1 MAEQPVPTALA
12 GEIVVADERL
22 RPLVRETPLEPS
34 PAFDR
39 LGGGRLF
46 FKCEHL
52 QLTGSFKVRGAL
64 NKLLRLSDGERA
76 AGVVAASTGNH
87 GAAVAYGL
95 SRLGIGGEVFVPENA
110 SPTKVAAI
118 RALGAEVRTHGF
130 DGVETE
136 IFARRYAS
144 ESGRSYL
151 SPYNDPEVVAGQ
163 GTVGV
168 ELARQLPDVDAVFV
182 AVGGGGLISGIAT
195 HLKAIRP
202 EIRVIGCSPQNSAV
216 MIESVRSGRV
226 LELESKPTL
235 SDGTA
240 GGIEQDAIT
249 FDLCRALVDDYETV
263 SEAEIVA
270 AAQAFIGAHHM
281 LIEGAAA
288 VPLAAYLR
296 QRDAFVGQTVA
307 VVLCGAN
314 ISLDDLKKMLA

>member
-1 MAEQPVPTALA
+1 M
-12 GEIVVADERL
+12 
-22 RPLVRETPLEPS
+22 
-34 PAFDR
+34 
-39 LGGGRLF
+39 
-46 FKCEHL
+46 
-52 QLTGSFKVRGAL
+52 
-64 NKLLRLSDGERA
+64 
-76 AGVVAASTGNH
+76 
-87 GAAVAYGL
+87 
-95 SRLGIGGEVFVPENA
+95 FVPENA

-182 AVGGGGLISGIAT
+182 AVGGGRLISGIAT

-270 AAQAFIGAHHM
+270 AAQVFIGAHHM

-314 ISLDDLKKMLA
+314 ISLGDLKKMLA